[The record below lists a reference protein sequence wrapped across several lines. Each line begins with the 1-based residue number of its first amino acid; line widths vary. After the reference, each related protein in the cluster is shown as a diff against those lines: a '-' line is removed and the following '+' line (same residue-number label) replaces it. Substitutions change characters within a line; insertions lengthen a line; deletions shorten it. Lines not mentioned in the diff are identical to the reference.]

1 MKVLFLGSS
10 EFSQIVLERL
20 LKSKHK
26 VLAVVCQPDRPSGRG
41 HKLVS
46 PEIKT
51 FAESKGIKV
60 FQFEKVS
67 QHIDEVFDGVD
78 IAVTA
83 SFGQILSRD
92 FIAKKMCLNV
102 HPSRLPL
109 YRGATPLQTALLNGE
124 KDTAVTIQKMVYEVD
139 EGDIILQEDI
149 KIDDEDN
156 FGTLTEKTARLG
168 GELLARSLDLI
179 ESKKETYTKQDGLK
193 ATYTKMIKK
202 EDGLLD
208 FSLGAEKIVNK
219 VRALGENPGCYFF
232 VGDDRIKVAKT
243 AICTDFELKPNEIA
257 IINKRFLIGANDN
270 SVEILR
276 CQAPNGKMLNAK
288 DFLNGYKFKTMKVN
302 DAT

>member
-10 EFSQIVLERL
+10 LFSQIVLERL
-20 LKSKHK
+20 LRSKHE

-46 PEIKT
+46 PEIKL

-67 QHIDEVFDGVD
+67 QHIDEVFEGVD

-83 SFGQILSRD
+83 SFGQILSRA
-92 FIAKKMCLNV
+92 FIATKMCLNV

-124 KDTAVTIQKMVYEVD
+124 KETAVTIQKMVYEVD
-139 EGDIILQEDI
+139 EGDIILQQDI
-149 KIDDEDN
+149 KIEDDDN
-156 FGTLTEKTARLG
+156 FSTLTEKTAKLG
-168 GELLARSLDLI
+168 GELLVKALDLI
-179 ESKKETYTKQDGLK
+179 ERGKEIYTKQDGSK

-202 EDGLLD
+202 EDGFLD
-208 FSLGAEKIVNK
+208 FTNSAENIVNR

-232 VGDDRIKVAKT
+232 VGEDRIKVSKT
-243 AICTDFELKPNEIA
+243 AICTDFDVKPNEILVK
-257 IINKRFLIGANDN
+257 NKRFLIGAKDFC
-270 SVEILR
+270 VEILR
-276 CQAPNGKMLNAK
+276 CQAPNGKMLDAK
-288 DFLNGYKFKTMKVN
+288 DFLNGYKFSKMQVN